1 MSKPPS
7 SLFYLKV
14 VSIITCV
21 QHIILLVIIFFTKP
35 KNFEIILDDD
45 QCLPSLPKVVTTEE
59 YMISQDKEIDNNY
72 AVC

>member
-45 QCLPSLPKVVTTEE
+45 EQCLPKFITTEE
-59 YMISQDKEIDNNY
+59 YMISQDEEIVKNY
-72 AVC
+72 VTC